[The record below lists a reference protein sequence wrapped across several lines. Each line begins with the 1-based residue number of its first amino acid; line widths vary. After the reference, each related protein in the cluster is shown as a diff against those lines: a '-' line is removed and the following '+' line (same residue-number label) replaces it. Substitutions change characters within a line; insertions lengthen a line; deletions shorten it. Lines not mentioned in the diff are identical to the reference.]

1 MIVSGLMTLA
11 LLTGGATG
19 PDHGAPVK
27 YKVTLN
33 VSQSLDTGDQQMAST
48 LSSVAF
54 IAVTMSDTTGG
65 QIANIVVDSVTFDAD
80 GMLGGQFTAPMISA
94 AAGQSLRAYIVD
106 GKVSGA
112 PQWSVAVEEN
122 PVLATVGGSAVS
134 ALFVGLVDSRKVG
147 DTWSDT
153 TAVAPENAP
162 NGIGNNQVITW
173 KVTDANGAALI
184 VDGSSTGSIT
194 GSNQGAEFSGTIE
207 GTVAVTSPPG
217 GPARTAKLTNTQK
230 IEVLA
235 PGAPGVINLDIENV
249 ITLEVIP

>member
-11 LLTGGATG
+11 LLTGGVTG
-19 PDHGAPVK
+19 PDQGAPMK

-80 GMLGGQFTAPMISA
+80 GMLGAQFPAALISA
-94 AAGQSLRAYIVD
+94 TAGQSLRAYIVD

-112 PQWSVAVEEN
+112 AKWSDDEN
-122 PVLATVGGSAVS
+122 PVLATVGGSALG
-134 ALFVGLVDSRKVG
+134 ALFVGLEDSRKVG
-147 DTWSDT
+147 DTWADT

-173 KVTDANGAALI
+173 KVTDANGGALV

-194 GSNQGAEFSGTIE
+194 GSNQGADFSGTIE
-207 GTVAVTSPPG
+207 GTIAVTSPSG
-217 GPARTAKLTNTQK
+217 GPARAAKLTNNQK

-235 PGAPGVINLDIENV
+235 PGAPGVINLDIQNV
-249 ITLEVIP
+249 VVLELIP

>member
-19 PDHGAPVK
+19 PDHGAPTK
-27 YKVTLN
+27 YKVSLN
-33 VSQSLDTGDQQMAST
+33 VSQSLDTGEQQMTSS

-65 QIANIVVDSVTFDAD
+65 QIASIVVDSVSLDAD
-80 GMLGGQFTAPMISA
+80 GMLGGSFTAPMISA
-94 AAGQSLRAYIVD
+94 AVGQSLRAYIVD

-112 PQWSVAVEEN
+112 AQWSDDEN

-134 ALFVGLVDSRKVG
+134 ALFIGLIPSRKVG

-153 TAVAPENAP
+153 TAVAAENAP

-173 KVTDANGAALI
+173 KVTDSNGAALI

-194 GSNQGAEFSGTIE
+194 GSNQGADFSGTIE
-207 GTVAVTSPPG
+207 GTIAVTSPAG
-217 GPARTAKLTNTQK
+217 GPARAAKLTNKQK

-249 ITLEVIP
+249 VTLELIP